1 MRKLSFIALL
11 VLTTELAL
19 AQITLSV
26 PDVNAAPGSKVIVPV
41 SISDGEGVTAIQ
53 FALTFNTTLL
63 SIPADGSVLAGSS
76 LTDHSVG
83 SNLEDGKLTV
93 VIFSGSLA
101 SMAPG
106 PGSVASIV
114 FEVAADASLSSST
127 ELQPSEIQ
135 ASDTNG
141 DAVPMVSSE
150 GVLTISD
157 SGNTPSEGENRLIF
171 SQVANGTFEDG
182 SGSFVVTLIFVN
194 RTAAPSNGRVSLFK
208 SDGTP
213 FVVTLTDGTS
223 DSSFEF
229 TVPAGG
235 SAFLRTD
242 GSGDISPGYGVLD
255 ATGPLGGTRIFTQ
268 LDGAGNVTSE
278 AGVGASPVDTRF
290 SIPVLFNQ
298 EGTNTG
304 IAFANTSSQT
314 VQITLIRRDQAGMEL
329 EQEMITLE
337 SGQHSP
343 KFANELFD
351 QLAGVAEFQG
361 SIEIT
366 SSAPISA
373 VALKVQGVLLTTFP
387 VIVLT

>member
-11 VLTTELAL
+11 VLTSELAL

-26 PDVNAAPGSKVIVPV
+26 PDVNAAPGSNVIVPV
-41 SISDGEGVTAIQ
+41 SISDGEGITAIQ
-53 FALTFNTTLL
+53 FALTFNTTHL
-63 SIPADGSVLAGSS
+63 SIPAEGSVLGGSA

-83 SNLEDGKLTV
+83 SNLEDGKLTI

-101 SMAPG
+101 SMAAG
-106 PGSVASIV
+106 PGTVVSIV
-114 FEVAADASLSSST
+114 FEVAADAPLSTSI

-135 ASDTNG
+135 ASNTNG
-141 DAVPMVSSE
+141 DAIPVVASTGTM
-150 GVLTISD
+150 TISD
-157 SGNTPSEGENRLIF
+157 LGNTPSEGENRLIF
-171 SQVANGTFEDG
+171 SQVANGTFEG
-182 SGSFVVTLIFVN
+182 GSFVVTLIFVN
-194 RTAAPSNGRVSLFK
+194 RTAAASNGRVRFFK

-229 TVPAGG
+229 TVQAGG

-242 GSGDISPGYGVLD
+242 GSGDISPGYAVLD
-255 ATGPLGGTRIFTQ
+255 ATGPLGGTLIFTQ
-268 LDGAGNVTSE
+268 RDGGGNVTSE
-278 AGVGASPVDTRF
+278 AGVGASPVATRF

-298 EGTNTG
+298 QGTNTG
-304 IAFANTSSQT
+304 IAFVNSSSQT
-314 VQITLIRRDQAGMEL
+314 VQITLIRRDEAGMEL

-337 SGQHSP
+337 PGQHSP
-343 KFANELFD
+343 QFADELFD
-351 QLAGVAEFQG
+351 QLAGEFQG

-373 VALKVQGVLLTTFP
+373 VALKVQGPLLTTFP
-387 VIVLT
+387 VIILI

>member
-1 MRKLSFIALL
+1 MTS
-11 VLTTELAL
+11 ELAL

-41 SISDGEGVTAIQ
+41 SISDGEDVTAIQ

-63 SIPADGSVLAGSS
+63 SIPAEGSVLVGSA

-83 SNLEDGKLTV
+83 SNLEDGKITV

-101 SMAPG
+101 SMATG
-106 PGSVASIV
+106 PGTVVSIV
-114 FEVAADASLSSST
+114 FEVAADAALSSST
-127 ELQPSEIQ
+127 TLEPSEIQ

-141 DAVPMVSSE
+141 GAVPVGSNE
-150 GVLTISD
+150 GVVTISD
-157 SGNTPSEGENRLIF
+157 SGNTPSEGQNRLIF
-171 SQVANGTFEDG
+171 SQVANGTFD

-194 RTAAPSNGRVSLFK
+194 RTAAASNGKVSLFK

-229 TVPAGG
+229 TVQAGG

-242 GSGDISPGYGVLD
+242 GSGDISAGYAVLD
-255 ATGPLGGTRIFTQ
+255 ATGPLGGTLIFSQ
-268 LDGAGNVTSE
+268 RDAGENVTSE
-278 AGVGASPVDTRF
+278 AGVGASPVGTRF

-298 EGTNTG
+298 GGGNTG
-304 IAFANTSSQT
+304 IAFVNTSSQA
-314 VQITLIRRDQAGMEL
+314 VQITLTRRDEAGMEL

-337 SGQHSP
+337 PGEHSP
-343 KFANELFD
+343 QFATELFD

-373 VALKVQGVLLTTFP
+373 VALKLEGVLLTTSP
-387 VIVLT
+387 VIILT